1 MLYKTE
7 EGRKIEAETKEV
19 VSCFWSLA
27 GCGFSQFKMLIFHNV
42 WVFSDKLFVLLSN
55 LYEEQELSD
64 INNRNGEELTLA

>member
-1 MLYKTE
+1 
-7 EGRKIEAETKEV
+7 
-19 VSCFWSLA
+19 
-27 GCGFSQFKMLIFHNV
+27 MLIFLNV